1 MQTAAEIILGRIWL
15 AETKAISQYF
25 RMLAREMSGASR
37 QRASAALKL
46 LRCYGIA
53 RSAVIYYGNPLKRR
67 RARALYRNFVRPG
80 DLCFDIGAHLG
91 DRIGH
96 FRALGAR
103 IVALE
108 PQPQMMRV
116 LRRLYGDDPMVTL
129 IAAAAGA
136 AEGRA
141 VMQADPANPTLAS
154 LAPDWIA
161 RISPRPEFRRLRW
174 DERTEVAVTT
184 LEALIARYGVPE
196 FCKIDVEGFESEVM
210 RGLSRPIPGLSL
222 EYVRATL
229 DIAVAA
235 IRRLAALGDYRFNYS
250 PGETMRFARADWCD
264 AEEIIARLG
273 ALPLEHGS
281 GDVYARL
288 EPRP

>member
-1 MQTAAEIILGRIWL
+1 MQIAAEINLDGFGLRRSRQFHS
-15 AETKAISQYF
+15 ISG
-25 RMLAREMSGASR
+25 MLAREMSGASR
-37 QRASAALKL
+37 RRGSAALPL
-46 LRCYGIA
+46 LRCYGIV

-67 RARALYRNFVRPG
+67 RARALYRNFIKPG
-80 DLCFDIGAHLG
+80 ALCFDIGAHLG

-96 FRALGAR
+96 FRALGAH

-108 PQPQMMRV
+108 PQPQLMRV
-116 LRRLYGDDPMVTL
+116 LRWLYGGDPAVTL

-141 VMQADPANPTLAS
+141 TMLADAANPTLAS

-161 RISPRPEFRRLRW
+161 RVSSRPEFRRSRW
-174 DERTEVAVTT
+174 RERAEVAVTT
-184 LEALIARYGVPE
+184 LDALIARYGVPQ

-210 RGLSRPIPGLSL
+210 RGLTLAIPGLSL

-235 IRRLAALGDYRFNYS
+235 LRRLAALGNYRFNYS
-250 PGETMRFARADWCD
+250 PGETMRLALVDWCD

-288 EPRP
+288 EPRA